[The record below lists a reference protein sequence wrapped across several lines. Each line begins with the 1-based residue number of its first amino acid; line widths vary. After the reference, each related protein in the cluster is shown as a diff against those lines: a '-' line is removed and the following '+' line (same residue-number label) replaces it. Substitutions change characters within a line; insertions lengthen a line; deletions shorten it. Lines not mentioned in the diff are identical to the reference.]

1 MSGID
6 KFIKAIDDV
15 TKFIIGEKRSGQDR
29 RVKKSKRKYTV
40 FIDPGHGGSCR
51 VAP

>member
-15 TKFIIGEKRSGQDR
+15 TAFIIGDKRSGTDR
-29 RVKKSKRKYTV
+29 RVKKSTRKRTKRKNT
-40 FIDPGHGGSCR
+40 R
-51 VAP
+51 RK